1 MVREQDD
8 KAQGRETR
16 QPESPHIVKLV
27 PAEQARVDSS
37 IVEKL
42 ELALD
47 RARDGEFDA
56 IAIVGISRDGS
67 NFASYSATSD
77 RLRFIGL
84 LDWIRWRMLQAY
96 EKDD

>member
-27 PAEQARVDSS
+27 PTEQARVDAS

-56 IAIVGISRDGS
+56 IAIGWCHPQR
-67 NFASYSATSD
+67 FE
-77 RLRFIGL
+77 LRK
-84 LDWIRWRMLQAY
+84 LQRHQ
-96 EKDD
+96 